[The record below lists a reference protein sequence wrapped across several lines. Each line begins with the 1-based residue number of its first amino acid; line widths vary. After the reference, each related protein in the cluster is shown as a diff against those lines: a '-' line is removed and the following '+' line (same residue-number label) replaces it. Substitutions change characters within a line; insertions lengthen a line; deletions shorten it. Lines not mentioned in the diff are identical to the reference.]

1 MRGVTCDSAEQT
13 LIAGL
18 ISTHTPHARR
28 DAVGLFLDMGL
39 GISTHTPHARRDY
52 RRPVRGR
59 RTAISTHT
67 PHARRDIGA
76 GRFAMT
82 EDCISTHTPHA
93 RRDLDGF

>member
-39 GISTHTPHARRDY
+39 GISTHTPHARRDKITGY
-52 RRPVRGR
+52 DAACVV
-59 RTAISTHT
+59 ISTHT
-67 PHARRDIGA
+67 PHARRDNVEQNLQLEI
-76 GRFAMT
+76 
-82 EDCISTHTPHA
+82 
-93 RRDLDGF
+93 